1 MFATPEGFIF
11 NKKADYAIILSMFPV
26 EFNIVYEDFSK
37 NPYPTLSKLR
47 KKAPISFV
55 PQLGAILLS
64 KHEDIFVCEKNISV
78 FSSAQPD
85 GLMTRLMGQNM
96 MRKDGEEHKKER
108 HIIFPAISPKT
119 TQNVWKQKFINHT
132 KKILDNL
139 SDQKEI
145 DLVNEFAKPV
155 SAEALKSITG
165 LTNMTWQEMDRV
177 SQGMI
182 DGCANYTQNKTIEEN
197 CHNCTSS
204 IDFHIQERLE
214 QDLGSDPSI
223 LNVFALKKEKFETIS
238 ANVKLAISGGQNEP
252 RDAIAGT
259 VATLL
264 QNPKQLAQILNG
276 EFDWLMAFEEYAR
289 WMSPIG
295 MSPRR
300 IAKDFSYKDFN
311 FFEDDRVFLM
321 FGSANRDE
329 DIFEKPDE
337 FKLNRDVARS
347 ISFGAGPHFCAGAWI
362 SKTLISEVAI
372 PMLFEKFPNMKLLSR
387 VEYYGWAFRGPK
399 PFFVKV

>member
-1 MFATPEGFIF
+1 M
-11 NKKADYAIILSMFPV
+11 LPV
-26 EFNIVYEDFSK
+26 EFNIFYEDFFQ
-37 NPYPTLSKLR
+37 NPYPMLAELR

-55 PQLGAILLS
+55 PQLNAILLS
-64 KHEDIFVCEKNISV
+64 KHEDIFVCEKNTAV
-78 FSSAQPD
+78 FSSIQPD

-96 MRKDGEEHKKER
+96 MRKDGEEHKRER
-108 HIIFPAISPKT
+108 HVIFPTVSPKT
-119 TQNVWKQKFINHT
+119 TQNVWKQKFVDHT
-132 KKILDNL
+132 KKILNNL
-139 SDQKEI
+139 SKKQEI

-182 DGCANYTQNKTIEEN
+182 DGCANYNQNKMVEEN
-197 CHNCTSS
+197 CHRCTAS

-214 QDLGSDPSI
+214 QDLGSDPS
-223 LNVFALKKEKFETIS
+223 LLSVFALKNEKFEIIS

-259 VATLL
+259 IATLL
-264 QNPKQLAQILNG
+264 QNPIQLEKILNG
-276 EFDWLMAFEEYAR
+276 EFDWLIAFEEYAR

-300 IAKDFSYKDFN
+300 IAKDFSYKGFN
-311 FFEDDRVFLM
+311 FFENDRVFLM

-329 DIFEKPDE
+329 DIFEKPNE
-337 FKLNRDVARS
+337 FKLDRDVARS

-387 VEYYGWAFRGPK
+387 VEYSGWAFRGPK

>member
-1 MFATPEGFIF
+1 M
-11 NKKADYAIILSMFPV
+11 LPV
-26 EFNIVYEDFSK
+26 EFNINYEDFSVD
-37 NPYPTLSKLR
+37 PYPVLSKLR
-47 KKAPISFV
+47 NTAPISFV
-55 PQLGAILLS
+55 PQLNAILIS
-64 KHEDIFVCEKNISV
+64 KHADIFICEKNISV
-78 FSSAQPD
+78 FSSIQPD

-96 MRKDGEEHKKER
+96 MRKDGQEHKKER
-108 HIIFPAISPKT
+108 YIIFPTVSPKT
-119 TQNVWKQKFINHT
+119 TQNVWKQKFIDHT
-132 KKILDNL
+132 NLILNNL
-139 SDQKEI
+139 SDQREI

-165 LTNMTWQEMDRV
+165 LTNMAWQEMDRV

-182 DGCANYTQNKTIEEN
+182 DGCANYTQNKVVEEN
-197 CHNCTSS
+197 CHNCTTS
-204 IDFHIQERLE
+204 IDHHIQKRLE
-214 QDLGSDPSI
+214 QDLGSDPS
-223 LNVFALKKEKFETIS
+223 LLSVFASKNEKFETIS

-259 VATLL
+259 IATLL
-264 QNPKQLAQILNG
+264 QNPSQLEKILVG

-300 IAKDFSYKDFN
+300 IAKDFSYKNFN
-311 FFEDDRVFLM
+311 FLENDRVFLM

-337 FKLNRDVARS
+337 FRLDRDVTRS

-362 SKTLISEVAI
+362 SKTLIAEVAI
-372 PMLFEKFPNMKLLSR
+372 PMLFEKFPNIKLLSG
-387 VEYYGWAFRGPK
+387 VEYFGWAFRGPK
-399 PFFVKV
+399 PFFVKL

>member
-1 MFATPEGFIF
+1 M
-11 NKKADYAIILSMFPV
+11 LPV
-26 EFNIVYEDFSK
+26 EFNIVYEDFCQ
-37 NPYPTLSKLR
+37 NPYPMLSELR

-55 PQLGAILLS
+55 PQLNAILLS
-64 KHEDIFVCEKNISV
+64 KHEDIFVCEKNTAV
-78 FSSAQPD
+78 FSSIQPD

-96 MRKDGEEHKKER
+96 MRKDGEEHKRER
-108 HIIFPAISPKT
+108 HVIFPTVSPKT
-119 TQNVWKQKFINHT
+119 TQNVWKQKFMDHT
-132 KKILDNL
+132 KKILNNL
-139 SDQKEI
+139 SKKQEI

-182 DGCANYTQNKTIEEN
+182 DGCANYNQNKMVEEN
-197 CHNCTSS
+197 CHRCTAS

-214 QDLGSDPSI
+214 QDLGSDPS
-223 LNVFALKKEKFETIS
+223 LLSVFALKNEKFEIIS

-259 VATLL
+259 IATLL
-264 QNPKQLAQILNG
+264 INPIQLEKILNG
-276 EFDWLMAFEEYAR
+276 EFDWLKAFEEYAR

-300 IAKDFSYKDFN
+300 IAKDFSYKGFN
-311 FFEDDRVFLM
+311 FFENDRVFLM

-329 DIFEKPDE
+329 DIFEKPNE
-337 FKLNRDVARS
+337 FMLDRDVARS

-387 VEYYGWAFRGPK
+387 VEYSGWAFRGPK

>member
-1 MFATPEGFIF
+1 M
-11 NKKADYAIILSMFPV
+11 LPV
-26 EFNIVYEDFSK
+26 EFNINYEDFVVD
-37 NPYPTLSKLR
+37 PYPVLSKLR
-47 KKAPISFV
+47 EAAPISFV
-55 PQLGAILLS
+55 PQLNAILLS
-64 KHEDIFVCEKNISV
+64 KHDDIFVCEKNTSV
-78 FSSAQPD
+78 FSSIQPD
-85 GLMTRLMGQNM
+85 GLMTQLMGQNM

-108 HIIFPAISPKT
+108 HIIFPTVSPKT

-132 KKILDNL
+132 RKILDNL
-139 SDQKEI
+139 SNHREI
-145 DLVNEFAKPV
+145 DLVNEYAKPV

-165 LTNMTWQEMDRV
+165 LTNMNWQEMDRV

-182 DGCANYTQNKTIEEN
+182 DGCANYTQNKMVEEN
-197 CHNCTSS
+197 CHNCTHS

-214 QDLGSDPSI
+214 QDLGSDPS
-223 LNVFALKKEKFETIS
+223 LLSVFALKNEKFETIS

-259 VATLL
+259 IATLL
-264 QNPKQLAQILNG
+264 QNPSQLEKILIG
-276 EFDWLMAFEEYAR
+276 EYDYLVAFEEYAR

-300 IAKDFSYKDFN
+300 VAKDFSYKNFDFYKH
-311 FFEDDRVFLM
+311 DRVFLM

-329 DIFEKPDE
+329 DIFEKPNE
-337 FKLNRDVARS
+337 FRLDRDIARS

-362 SKTLISEVAI
+362 SKTLIAEVAI
-372 PMLFEKFPNMKLLSR
+372 PMLFEKFPNIKLLSE
-387 VEYYGWAFRGPK
+387 VEYSGWAIRGPK

>member
-1 MFATPEGFIF
+1 MLPI
-11 NKKADYAIILSMFPV
+11 
-26 EFNIVYEDFSK
+26 EFNINYEDFSK
-37 NPYPTLSKLR
+37 DPYPVLSKLR
-47 KKAPISFV
+47 DTAPISFV
-55 PQLGAILLS
+55 PQLNAILIS
-64 KHEDIFVCEKNISV
+64 KHADIFICEKNISV
-78 FSSAQPD
+78 FSSIQPD

-108 HIIFPAISPKT
+108 RVIFPTVSPKT
-119 TQNVWKQKFINHT
+119 TQNIWKQKFINHT
-132 KKILDNL
+132 RKILDNL
-139 SDQKEI
+139 SSQQEI
-145 DLVNEFAKPV
+145 DLVNDFAKPV

-165 LTNMTWQEMDRV
+165 LTNMAWQEMDRV

-182 DGCANYTQNKTIEEN
+182 DGCANYAQNKMIEDN
-197 CHNCTSS
+197 CHNCTAS
-204 IDFHIQERLE
+204 IDLHIQERLE
-214 QDLGSDPSI
+214 QDLGSDPS
-223 LNVFALKKEKFETIS
+223 LLSVFALKNEKFEMIS

-264 QNPKQLAQILNG
+264 QNPIQLEKILNG

-311 FFEDDRVFLM
+311 FFENDRVFLM
-321 FGSANRDE
+321 FGSANRDV

-337 FKLNRDVARS
+337 FQLDRDTARS

-362 SKTLISEVAI
+362 SKTLIAEVAM
-372 PMLFEKFPNMKLLSR
+372 PMLFEKFPNIKLLSK
-387 VEYYGWAFRGPK
+387 VEYSGWAFRGPK

>member
-1 MFATPEGFIF
+1 M
-11 NKKADYAIILSMFPV
+11 LPV
-26 EFNIVYEDFSK
+26 EFNIVYEDFFQ
-37 NPYPTLSKLR
+37 NPYPMLSELR

-55 PQLGAILLS
+55 PQLNAILLS
-64 KHEDIFVCEKNISV
+64 KHEDIFVCEKNTAV
-78 FSSAQPD
+78 FSSIQPD

-96 MRKDGEEHKKER
+96 MRKDGEEHKRER
-108 HIIFPAISPKT
+108 HVIFPTVSPKT
-119 TQNVWKQKFINHT
+119 TQNVWKQKFMDHT
-132 KKILDNL
+132 KKILNNL
-139 SDQKEI
+139 SKKQEI

-182 DGCANYTQNKTIEEN
+182 DGCANYNQNKMVEEN
-197 CHNCTSS
+197 CHRCTAS

-214 QDLGSDPSI
+214 QDLGSDPS
-223 LNVFALKKEKFETIS
+223 LLSVFALKNEKFEIIS

-259 VATLL
+259 IATLL
-264 QNPKQLAQILNG
+264 QNPIQLEKILNG
-276 EFDWLMAFEEYAR
+276 EFDWLIAFEEYAR

-300 IAKDFSYKDFN
+300 IAKDFSYKGFN
-311 FFEDDRVFLM
+311 FFENDRVFLM

-329 DIFEKPDE
+329 DIFEKPNE
-337 FKLNRDVARS
+337 FKLDRDVARS

-387 VEYYGWAFRGPK
+387 VEYSGWAFRGPK

>member
-1 MFATPEGFIF
+1 M
-11 NKKADYAIILSMFPV
+11 LPV
-26 EFNIVYEDFSK
+26 EFNIVYEDFFQ
-37 NPYPTLSKLR
+37 NPYPMLSELR

-55 PQLGAILLS
+55 PQLNAILLS
-64 KHEDIFVCEKNISV
+64 KHEDIFVCEKNTAV
-78 FSSAQPD
+78 FSSIQPD

-96 MRKDGEEHKKER
+96 MRKDGDEHKRER
-108 HIIFPAISPKT
+108 HVIFPTVSPKT
-119 TQNVWKQKFINHT
+119 TQNVWKQKFMDHT
-132 KKILDNL
+132 KKILNNL
-139 SDQKEI
+139 SKKQEI

-182 DGCANYTQNKTIEEN
+182 DGCANYNQNKMVEEN
-197 CHNCTSS
+197 CHRCTAS

-214 QDLGSDPSI
+214 QDLGSDPS
-223 LNVFALKKEKFETIS
+223 LLSVFALKNEKFETIS

-259 VATLL
+259 IATLL
-264 QNPKQLAQILNG
+264 QNPIQLEKILNG
-276 EFDWLMAFEEYAR
+276 EFDWLIAFEEYAR

-300 IAKDFSYKDFN
+300 IAKDFSYKGFN
-311 FFEDDRVFLM
+311 FFENDRVFLM

-329 DIFEKPDE
+329 DIFEKPNE
-337 FKLNRDVARS
+337 FMLDRDVARS

-387 VEYYGWAFRGPK
+387 VEYSGWAFRGPK